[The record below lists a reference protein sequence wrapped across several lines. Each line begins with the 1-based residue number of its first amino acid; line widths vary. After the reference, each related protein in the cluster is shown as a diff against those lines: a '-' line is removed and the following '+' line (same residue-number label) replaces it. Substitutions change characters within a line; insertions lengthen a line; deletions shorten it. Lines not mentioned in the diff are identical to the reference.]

1 MDLSYP
7 ATMSQSWEASIKDEL
22 HMVEE
27 EIRRS
32 IRSEQPILTEICDYV
47 ISSGGKRMRPGV
59 TLLSYL
65 ANGGKDVS
73 EAIKIAAAFEMIH
86 SATLIHD
93 DINDRSEMRRGKQSA
108 YKRYGLQEALV
119 SGDFLFV
126 KAFAIGGFF
135 NEEIV
140 SLVAEA
146 CTAIAESEIVQFEKE
161 GQVAPL
167 DIYLG
172 IIEGKTAK
180 PIMAGARIGAY
191 LAEAGPDRI
200 HAMGEYG
207 LNIGMAFQ
215 IIDDILDIV
224 GTEKTL
230 GKPRMVDFDEGKA
243 TLPLIH
249 AMKDPMVGG
258 RISELFHKK
267 VKSEDD
273 VEEAV
278 DLISRTKAIELSR
291 TKAKEYAAKALEA
304 LADLPDSIHKQG
316 LRLLAETVV
325 DRKH

>member
-1 MDLSYP
+1 
-7 ATMSQSWEASIKDEL
+7 MSQGWDSSIKDEL
-22 HMVEE
+22 QMVEQ

-32 IRSEQPILTEICDYV
+32 IRSEQPVLTEICDYV

-59 TLLSYL
+59 TILSYL
-65 ANGGKDVS
+65 ASGGREVS
-73 EAIKIAAAFEMIH
+73 EAVKIAAAFEMIH

-93 DINDRSEMRRGKQSA
+93 DINDRSEMRRGRLSA
-108 YKRYGLQEALV
+108 YKKFGLQQALV

-161 GQVAPL
+161 GEVAPL
-167 DIYLG
+167 DVYLG

-191 LAEAGPDRI
+191 LANADPDRI

-215 IIDDILDIV
+215 IVDDILDIM
-224 GTEKTL
+224 GNESSL
-230 GKPRMVDFDEGKA
+230 GKPRMVDFFEGKA

-249 AMKDPMVGG
+249 AMEDPAVGP
-258 RISELFHKK
+258 RLSQLFHKK
-267 VKSEDD
+267 AKAEKDI
-273 VEEAV
+273 EEAV
-278 DLISRTKAIELSR
+278 ALIGRTDAVERSKK
-291 TKAKEYAAKALEA
+291 KAKEYAEKALAA
-304 LADLPDSIHKQG
+304 LNGIPDSEHKLG
-316 LRLLAETVV
+316 LQRLAAKVV
-325 DRKH
+325 DRNY

>member
-1 MDLSYP
+1 
-7 ATMSQSWEASIKDEL
+7 
-22 HMVEE
+22 MVEE

-32 IRSEQPILTEICDYV
+32 IRSEQPVLTEICNYV

-59 TLLSYL
+59 TILSYL
-65 ANGGKDVS
+65 ATGGKEVS

-93 DINDRSEMRRGKQSA
+93 DINDRSEKRRGQLSA
-108 YKRYGLQEALV
+108 YKKFGLQQALV

-161 GQVAPL
+161 GEIAPL
-167 DIYLG
+167 NVYLDI
-172 IIEGKTAK
+172 IKGKTAK

-191 LAEAGPDRI
+191 LANAGPERI
-200 HAMGEYG
+200 HDLGEYG

-215 IIDDILDIV
+215 IVDDILDIV
-224 GTEKTL
+224 GTERSL
-230 GKPRMVDFDEGKA
+230 GKPRMVDFFEGKA

-249 AMKDPMVGG
+249 AMEDPHVGQ
-258 RISELFHKK
+258 RLSLLFHKK
-267 VKSEDD
+267 VKAEEDI
-273 VEEAV
+273 EEASS
-278 DLISRTKAIELSR
+278 LIARTDAVERSMQE
-291 TKAKEYAAKALEA
+291 AKEYAEKALQA
-304 LADLPDSIHKQG
+304 LNDIPDSEHKLG
-316 LRLLAETVV
+316 LQRLAAKVV
-325 DRKH
+325 DRDY

>member
-1 MDLSYP
+1 
-7 ATMSQSWEASIKDEL
+7 MSQGWDSSIKDEL
-22 HMVEE
+22 RMVEQ

-32 IRSEQPILTEICDYV
+32 IQSEQPILTEICDYV

-59 TLLSYL
+59 TILSYL
-65 ANGGKDVS
+65 AAGGKEVS
-73 EAIKIAAAFEMIH
+73 EAVKIAAAFEMIH

-93 DINDRSEMRRGKQSA
+93 DINDRSEMRRGRLSA
-108 YKRYGLQEALV
+108 YKKFGLQQALV

-161 GQVAPL
+161 GEVAPL
-167 DIYLG
+167 EVYLD

-191 LAEAGPDRI
+191 LAKANPDRI

-215 IIDDILDIV
+215 IVDDILDIM
-224 GTEKTL
+224 GTESSL
-230 GKPRMVDFDEGKA
+230 GKPRMVDFFEGKA

-249 AMKDPMVGG
+249 AMEDPSVGP
-258 RISELFHKK
+258 RLTQLFHNK
-267 VKSEDD
+267 VKTDKD
-273 VEEAV
+273 IVEAQA
-278 DLISRTKAIELSR
+278 LIVRTDAIERSKQ
-291 TKAKEYAAKALEA
+291 KANEYAEKALKALEG
-304 LADLPDSIHKQG
+304 LPDSEHKLG
-316 LRLLAETVV
+316 LQRLAAKVV
-325 DRKH
+325 DRNY

>member
-1 MDLSYP
+1 
-7 ATMSQSWEASIKDEL
+7 MSQSWDSSIKDEL
-22 HMVEE
+22 QMVEL
-27 EIRRS
+27 EIHRS
-32 IRSEQPILTEICDYV
+32 IRSEQPVLTEICGYV

-59 TLLSYL
+59 TILSYL
-65 ANGGKDVS
+65 ASGGKDVS

-93 DINDRSEMRRGKQSA
+93 DINDRSEKRRGRLSA
-108 YKRYGLQEALV
+108 YKKFGLQQALV

-161 GQVAPL
+161 GEIVPL
-167 DIYLG
+167 DVYLG

-191 LAEAGPDRI
+191 LAKASPERI

-215 IIDDILDIV
+215 IVDDILDIV
-224 GTEKTL
+224 GTESSL
-230 GKPRMVDFDEGKA
+230 GKPRMVDFYEGKA

-249 AMKDPMVGG
+249 AMEDPEVGQ
-258 RISELFHKK
+258 RISQLFHSK
-267 VKSEDD
+267 VKGNEDI
-273 VEEAV
+273 EEV
-278 DLISRTKAIELSR
+278 FSLISRTDAVERSKE
-291 TKAKEYAAKALEA
+291 KAKEYAEKAIKALEG
-304 LADLPDSIHKQG
+304 LPDSEHRTG
-316 LRLLAETVV
+316 LRRLAAKVV
-325 DRKH
+325 DRNY